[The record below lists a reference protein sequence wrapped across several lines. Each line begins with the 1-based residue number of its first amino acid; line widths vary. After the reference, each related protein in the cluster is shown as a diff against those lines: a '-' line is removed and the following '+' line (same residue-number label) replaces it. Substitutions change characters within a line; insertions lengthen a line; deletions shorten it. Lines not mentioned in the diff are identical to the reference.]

1 MFSQSPKFFYLLLF
15 SGIVIIFSFS
25 YNIYTHISESRNC
38 NTSTNFID
46 GLGGPIDLIDQN
58 ETTFSLEKQNAPLAL
73 LYFGYSYCPDIC
85 PYDLERNAYVKDIM
99 DEQQLDINLVFITL
113 DPSRDT
119 TERLKDFSEY
129 IHKSMIAL
137 TGSNDQIETLKKAY
151 GVFGKLNKVDNE
163 DQSYLVDHST
173 FSYLVNKNGEVLS
186 YFNRRESPEKISE
199 KINTSNTFVRSENFT
214 IP

>member
-1 MFSQSPKFFYLLLF
+1 MLSQSPKFFYLLLF

-137 TGSNDQIETLKKAY
+137 TGSNDQIEALKKAY
-151 GVFGKLNKVDNE
+151 GVFGKSNKVDYE

-199 KINTSNTFVRSENFT
+199 KIKCYY
-214 IP
+214 

>member
-1 MFSQSPKFFYLLLF
+1 MLSQNSKFFYLLLF

-25 YNIYTHISESRNC
+25 YNIYTHISESGTC
-38 NTSTNFID
+38 NKSTNFFN

-58 ETTFSLEKQNAPLAL
+58 ETTFSLEKQNASLSL
-73 LYFGYSYCPDIC
+73 LYFGYSFCPDIC

-99 DEQQLDINLVFITL
+99 DEQQLDVNLVFITL

-129 IHKSMIAL
+129 IHNSMIAL
-137 TGSNDQIETLKKAY
+137 TGSTDQIDALKKAY
-151 GVFGKLNKVDNE
+151 GVFGKSNKVNNE

-173 FSYLVNKNGEVLS
+173 FSYLVNKNGEILS

-199 KINTSNTFVRSENFT
+199 KIKCFY
-214 IP
+214 

>member
-1 MFSQSPKFFYLLLF
+1 MLVYNQKFFYLLLV
-15 SGIVIIFSFS
+15 SGIVILFSFS
-25 YNIYTHISESRNC
+25 YNIYTHISESETC
-38 NTSTNFID
+38 KKSTNFVD
-46 GLGGPIDLIDQN
+46 GLGGPIELIDQN
-58 ETTFSLEKQNAPLAL
+58 ETTFSLEKQKASLSL

-99 DEQQLDINLVFITL
+99 DEHKLDINLVFITL

-129 IHKSMIAL
+129 IHTSMIAL
-137 TGSNDQIETLKKAY
+137 TGSTDQIDALKKAY
-151 GVFGKLNKVDNE
+151 GVFGKSNKVNNE

-173 FSYLVNKNGEVLS
+173 FSYLVNKNGEILS

-199 KINTSNTFVRSENFT
+199 RIKCFY
-214 IP
+214 

>member
-1 MFSQSPKFFYLLLF
+1 MLSQNRKFFYLLLF
-15 SGIVIIFSFS
+15 SGILIIFSFS
-25 YNIYTHISESRNC
+25 YNIYMHISESGTC
-38 NTSTNFID
+38 NKSTNFVNE
-46 GLGGPIDLIDQN
+46 LGGPIDLIDQN
-58 ETTFSLEKQNAPLAL
+58 ETTFSLKKQNASLSL

-99 DEQQLDINLVFITL
+99 DEHKLDINLVFITL

-129 IHKSMIAL
+129 IHTSMIAL
-137 TGSNDQIETLKKAY
+137 TGSTDQIDALKKAY
-151 GVFGKLNKVDNE
+151 GVFGKSNKVNNE

-173 FSYLVNKNGEVLS
+173 FSYLVNKNGEILS

-199 KINTSNTFVRSENFT
+199 KIKCFY
-214 IP
+214 

>member
-1 MFSQSPKFFYLLLF
+1 MLSANRKFFYLLLF
-15 SGIVIIFSFS
+15 SGILIIFSFS
-25 YNIYTHISESRNC
+25 YNIYMHISESGTC
-38 NTSTNFID
+38 NKSTNFVNE
-46 GLGGPIDLIDQN
+46 LGGPIDLIDQN
-58 ETTFSLEKQNAPLAL
+58 ETTFSLKKQNASLSL

-99 DEQQLDINLVFITL
+99 DEHKLDINLVFITL

-151 GVFGKLNKVDNE
+151 GVFGKSNKVDYE

-173 FSYLVNKNGEVLS
+173 FSYLVNRDGEVLS

-199 KINTSNTFVRSENFT
+199 KIKCFY
-214 IP
+214 

>member
-1 MFSQSPKFFYLLLF
+1 MLSQNSKFFYLLLL
-15 SGIVIIFSFS
+15 SGIVIVFSFS
-25 YNIYTHISESRNC
+25 YNIYREISESKTCDN
-38 NTSTNFID
+38 STNFID

-58 ETTFSLEKQNAPLAL
+58 ERAFSLVKQNNSLSL

-129 IHKSMIAL
+129 IHNSMIAL
-137 TGSNDQIETLKKAY
+137 TGSNDQIEGLKKAY
-151 GVFGKLNKVDNE
+151 GVFGKSNKVDYE

-173 FSYLVNKNGEVLS
+173 FSYLVNKDGEVLS

-199 KINTSNTFVRSENFT
+199 KIKCFY
-214 IP
+214 

>member
-1 MFSQSPKFFYLLLF
+1 MNCPYCENEESKVVDSRDAQDGIRRRRECLLCSLRFTTYEKIHSQLLN
-15 SGIVIIFSFS
+15 VVKKD
-25 YNIYTHISESRNC
+25 
-38 NTSTNFID
+38 NTK
-46 GLGGPIDLIDQN
+46 
-58 ETTFSLEKQNAPLAL
+58 EAFSLEKQNASLSL

-99 DEQQLDINLVFITL
+99 DEQKIDINLVFITL

-137 TGSNDQIETLKKAY
+137 TGSNDQIEALKKAY
-151 GVFGKLNKVDNE
+151 GVFGKSNKVDYQ

-173 FSYLVNKNGEVLS
+173 FSYLDNKKGEVLS

-199 KINTSNTFVRSENFT
+199 KIKCFN
-214 IP
+214 

>member
-1 MFSQSPKFFYLLLF
+1 M
-15 SGIVIIFSFS
+15 
-25 YNIYTHISESRNC
+25 HISESGTC
-38 NTSTNFID
+38 NKSTNFVNE
-46 GLGGPIDLIDQN
+46 LGGPIDLIDQN
-58 ETTFSLEKQNAPLAL
+58 ETTFSLKKQNASLSL

-99 DEQQLDINLVFITL
+99 DEHKLDINLVFITL

-129 IHKSMIAL
+129 IHTSMIAL
-137 TGSNDQIETLKKAY
+137 TGSTDQIDALKKAY
-151 GVFGKLNKVDNE
+151 GVFGKSNKVNNE

-173 FSYLVNKNGEVLS
+173 FSYLVNKNGEILS

-199 KINTSNTFVRSENFT
+199 KIKCFY
-214 IP
+214 

>member
-1 MFSQSPKFFYLLLF
+1 MLSHNHKFFYLLLL
-15 SGIVIIFSFS
+15 SGIFIVFSFS
-25 YNIYTHISESRNC
+25 YNVYTHISESGSC
-38 NTSTNFID
+38 NKSTNFVY

-58 ETTFSLEKQNAPLAL
+58 ETTFSLEKQNASLAL

-99 DEQQLDINLVFITL
+99 DELQLDINLVFITL

-129 IHKSMIAL
+129 IHNSMIAL
-137 TGSNDQIETLKKAY
+137 TGPNDQIEALKKAY
-151 GVFGKLNKVDNE
+151 GVFGKSNKVDYE

-199 KINTSNTFVRSENFT
+199 KIKCFY
-214 IP
+214 

>member
-1 MFSQSPKFFYLLLF
+1 MLSQITKFFYLLLF
-15 SGIVIIFSFS
+15 SCIVIIFSFS

-38 NTSTNFID
+38 NTSTNLID

-58 ETTFSLEKQNAPLAL
+58 ETTFSLEKQNASLAL

-199 KINTSNTFVRSENFT
+199 KIKCYY
-214 IP
+214 

>member
-1 MFSQSPKFFYLLLF
+1 MLSQSPKFFYLLLF
-15 SGIVIIFSFS
+15 SGIIIIFSFS
-25 YNIYTHISESRNC
+25 YNIYTHISESRTC
-38 NTSTNFID
+38 NPSTKFID

-58 ETTFSLEKQNAPLAL
+58 EAIFSLEKQNASLAL

-99 DEQQLDINLVFITL
+99 DELQLDINLVFITL

-137 TGSNDQIETLKKAY
+137 TGSNDQIETLKNAY

-199 KINTSNTFVRSENFT
+199 KIKCFY
-214 IP
+214 

>member
-1 MFSQSPKFFYLLLF
+1 MLVYNQKFFYLLLL

-25 YNIYTHISESRNC
+25 YNIYTHISASETC
-38 NTSTNFID
+38 KKSTNFVD

-58 ETTFSLEKQNAPLAL
+58 ETAFSLEKQKASLSL

-99 DEQQLDINLVFITL
+99 DEQKLDINFVFITL

-129 IHKSMIAL
+129 IHTSMIAL
-137 TGSNDQIETLKKAY
+137 TGSTDQIDALKKAY
-151 GVFGKLNKVDNE
+151 GVFGKSNKVNNE

-173 FSYLVNKNGEVLS
+173 LTYLILPEYGFVE
-186 YFNRRESPEKISE
+186 FFRRDKSADEIAN
-199 KINTSNTFVRSENFT
+199 ITACFIENS
-214 IP
+214 

>member
-1 MFSQSPKFFYLLLF
+1 MLVYNQKFFYLLLL

-25 YNIYTHISESRNC
+25 YNIYTHISASETC
-38 NTSTNFID
+38 KKSTNFVD

-58 ETTFSLEKQNAPLAL
+58 ETTFSLEKQNASLSL

-99 DEQQLDINLVFITL
+99 DEHKLDINLVFITL

-129 IHKSMIAL
+129 IHTSMIAL
-137 TGSNDQIETLKKAY
+137 TGSTDQIDALKKAY
-151 GVFGKLNKVDNE
+151 GVFGKSNKVNNE

-173 FSYLVNKNGEVLS
+173 FSYLVNKNGEILS

-199 KINTSNTFVRSENFT
+199 RIKCFY
-214 IP
+214 

>member
-1 MFSQSPKFFYLLLF
+1 MLSQNRKFFYLLLF

-25 YNIYTHISESRNC
+25 YNIYTHISESEGC
-38 NTSTNFID
+38 NKSTNFVN
-46 GLGGPIDLIDQN
+46 GLGGPVDLIDQN
-58 ETTFSLEKQNAPLAL
+58 ETTFSLEKQNASLSL

-113 DPSRDT
+113 DPFRDT

-137 TGSNDQIETLKKAY
+137 TGSNDQIEALKKAY
-151 GVFGKLNKVDNE
+151 GVFGKSNKVDYE

-173 FSYLVNKNGEVLS
+173 FSYLVNKDGKVLS

-199 KINTSNTFVRSENFT
+199 KIKCFY
-214 IP
+214 

>member
-1 MFSQSPKFFYLLLF
+1 M
-15 SGIVIIFSFS
+15 
-25 YNIYTHISESRNC
+25 HISESGTC
-38 NTSTNFID
+38 NKSTNFVND
-46 GLGGPIDLIDQN
+46 LGGPIDLIDQN
-58 ETTFSLEKQNAPLAL
+58 ETTFSLEKQNASFSL

-137 TGSNDQIETLKKAY
+137 TGSNDQIEALKKAY
-151 GVFGKLNKVDNE
+151 GVFGKSNKVDNE

-173 FSYLVNKNGEVLS
+173 FSYLVNNNGEVLS
-186 YFNRRESPEKISE
+186 YFNRRETPEKISA
-199 KINTSNTFVRSENFT
+199 KIKCFY
-214 IP
+214 

>member
-1 MFSQSPKFFYLLLF
+1 MLSQNHKFFYLLLF
-15 SGIVIIFSFS
+15 FFIVIIFSFS
-25 YNIYTHISESRNC
+25 YNIYTRISESGTC
-38 NTSTNFID
+38 NKSNNFVS

-58 ETTFSLEKQNAPLAL
+58 ETTFSLEKQNASLAL

-99 DEQQLDINLVFITL
+99 DELQLDINLVFITL

-137 TGSNDQIETLKKAY
+137 TGSNDQIESLKKAY

-199 KINTSNTFVRSENFT
+199 KIKCFY
-214 IP
+214 

>member
-1 MFSQSPKFFYLLLF
+1 MLSQNRKFFFLLLF

-25 YNIYTHISESRNC
+25 YNIYTHVAESGTC
-38 NTSTNFID
+38 NKSTNFVS
-46 GLGGPIDLIDQN
+46 GLGGPIDLINQN
-58 ETTFSLEKQNAPLAL
+58 KTTFSLDKQNASLSL

-137 TGSNDQIETLKKAY
+137 TGSNDQIEALKKAY
-151 GVFGKLNKVDNE
+151 GVFGKSNKVDYE

-173 FSYLVNKNGEVLS
+173 FSYLVNKDGEVLS

-199 KINTSNTFVRSENFT
+199 KIKCFY
-214 IP
+214 

>member
-1 MFSQSPKFFYLLLF
+1 MFSQNQKFFYLLLF

-25 YNIYTHISESRNC
+25 YNIYTHISESRTC
-38 NTSTNFID
+38 NKSTNFVK

-58 ETTFSLEKQNAPLAL
+58 ENAFSLEKQNASLSL
-73 LYFGYSYCPDIC
+73 LYFGYSFCPDIC

-186 YFNRRESPEKISE
+186 YFNRRESPEQISE
-199 KINTSNTFVRSENFT
+199 KIKCFY
-214 IP
+214 